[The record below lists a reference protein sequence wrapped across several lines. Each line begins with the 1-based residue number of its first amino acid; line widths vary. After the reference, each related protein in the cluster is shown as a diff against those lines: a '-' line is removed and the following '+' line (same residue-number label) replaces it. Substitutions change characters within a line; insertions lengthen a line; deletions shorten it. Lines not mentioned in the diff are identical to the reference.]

1 MIKNLSELKPYKSF
15 LLGRIKD
22 RNPPAVGVVDALL
35 DELSEVLSLES
46 DDSRQ
51 LVSKGKEVKAG
62 ELFVGYLHYT
72 EKQQATWTL
81 NPNVVDETNDLI
93 LVCRLNH
100 HVAIY
105 MSNTSWRSTIVKRFD
120 KDGSKGLGMLR
131 KIEPGLLNAAFVRGP
146 ARTLWLSGTHPR
158 TSIKADNKI
167 LSGIELQDALDPVGD
182 QTYYFTAARCAF
194 DLDSTVPAVG
204 TSPRGSRIWISTS
217 RDWNEVRDA
226 VTATLKHLERI
237 HKPVRAPLP
246 VVAVSSVDTKSVV
259 DAFDLA
265 IIPPELLSDDPSIK
279 DRERTEM
286 DEWAYQA
293 TFRVLSS
300 DGPDLRAEVVLK
312 GIPLGAVEVKV
323 DLQEPEQ
330 VTWSVTGTASSK
342 KTSDDFDRALAV
354 LHRPSWVKIWYDSGH
369 TISDGQVFELRHR
382 DFPFTDFSWVDFG
395 DYDITKEKPS
405 ALDLK
410 TIGAEDSLFCWVKNT
425 WPLPILGTT
434 QGGWLACDDGSMEIA
449 DFIHLDDKSD
459 PPKLSLIHVKAS
471 DDAKP
476 SRGISVSKF
485 EVVTAQAVKN
495 LRSLDRA
502 ILSEGLEGGLKKSVG
517 QLVWHNRQVARGGR
531 QAMLHALNKIGTNY
545 ERQVVIIQPR
555 LTRVRARLARSKPK
569 SSDAARLRQLDTLL
583 LTQANSCHGLQ
594 ARLRV
599 LCADEAGAES

>member
-15 LLGRIKD
+15 LLARIKD
-22 RNPPAVGVVDALL
+22 SSPPARGVVDALL
-35 DELSEVLSLES
+35 DELSELLSLES
-46 DDSRQ
+46 REKRLLISR
-51 LVSKGKEVKAG
+51 GNEVKAD
-62 ELFVGYLHYT
+62 ELLAGYIHYV
-72 EKQQATWTL
+72 EKQQAPWTL
-81 NPNVVDETNDLI
+81 NPRVVDETNQ
-93 LVCRLNH
+93 LVLVFRLNQ

-105 MSNTSWRSTIVKRFD
+105 ISDTRWRSAIAKRFD
-120 KDGSKGLGMLR
+120 KDASRGLGMLR

-146 ARTLWLSGTHPR
+146 ARTLWLAGTHAR

-226 VTATLKHLERI
+226 VTAILKHLEGI
-237 HKPVRAPLP
+237 TKPVRAPLP
-246 VVAVSSVDTKSVV
+246 VVAVSSVDTRSVRA
-259 DAFDLA
+259 AFDLA
-265 IIPPELLSDDPSIK
+265 VIPPELLSDDPSIQHEE
-279 DRERTEM
+279 REHME
-286 DEWAYQA
+286 EWAYQA
-293 TFRVLSS
+293 TFRVLSVN
-300 DGPDLRAEVVLK
+300 GPDFRAEVVLK
-312 GIPLGAVEVKV
+312 GTPLGAIDLKV
-323 DLQEPEQ
+323 DLRDPEH
-330 VTWSVTGTASSK
+330 VTWAITGTASSK
-342 KTSDDFDRALAV
+342 KTSHDFARAVGV
-354 LHRPSWVKIWYDSGH
+354 LQRPEWVRIWYDSGH
-369 TISDGQVFELRHR
+369 TISNGAVFEVRHR
-382 DFPFTDFSWVDFG
+382 DVPFTDFSWVNFG

-410 TIGAEDSLFCWVKNT
+410 IIGEEDSLFCWVKNE
-425 WPLPILGTT
+425 WPLPTLGTT

-449 DFIHLDDKSD
+449 DFIHLNEKSD

-471 DDAKP
+471 DDAKA
-476 SRGISVSKF
+476 SRGVSVSKY

-517 QLVWHNRQVARGGR
+517 KLVWHNRQIAKGGR
-531 QAMLHALNKIGTNY
+531 QAMLDALKKMGTNY

-555 LTRVRARLARSKPK
+555 LTRARALLARSKPK

-583 LTQANSCHGLQ
+583 LTQANACHGLQ
-594 ARLRV
+594 ARLQV
-599 LCADEAGAES
+599 VCAD